1 MTVTKSGIDDRD
13 FKDAVYEQLAR
24 LGKALD
30 SPRRLELL
38 DLLAQG
44 ERSVET
50 LARLA
55 GLGVTNT
62 SAHLQALARAR
73 LVATRK
79 QGTKVW
85 YRLADDQVA
94 GFLTEL
100 RRLGH
105 ARLADL
111 DQAVHGYLDAPGDP
125 EPVTRAELA
134 DRMARGEAAVLDVR
148 PAEEYAAAH
157 IPTARSVPL
166 ERLEA
171 DLDRLGLP
179 RDREI
184 VAYCR
189 GPWCVYAPRAVRL
202 LRQRGYLAR
211 RLEDGLPEWRLA
223 GLPTTATP
231 AA

>member
-1 MTVTKSGIDDRD
+1 VDGPGDRA

-30 SPRRLELL
+30 SPKRLELL

-44 ERSVET
+44 ERTVEA

-55 GLGVTNT
+55 ALGVTNT

-73 LVATRK
+73 LVASRK
-79 QGTKVW
+79 QGTRVW
-85 YRLADDQVA
+85 YRLADDQVLQ
-94 GFLTEL
+94 FLAEL
-100 RRLGH
+100 RHLAHG
-105 ARLADL
+105 RLADL
-111 DQAVHGYLDAPGDP
+111 DQTVHRHLDAPGDP

-134 DRMARGEAAVLDVR
+134 ERLARGEVVLLDVR
-148 PAEEYAAAH
+148 PAEEYDAAH

-166 ERLEA
+166 EQLEA
-171 DLDRLGLP
+171 GVDQLGLP
-179 RDREI
+179 LDREI

-202 LRQRGYLAR
+202 LRQRGYPAR

>member
-1 MTVTKSGIDDRD
+1 VISDRA

-44 ERSVET
+44 ERSVDV

-55 GLGVTNT
+55 GLGVTNA

-79 QGTKVW
+79 QGTRVL

-94 GFLTEL
+94 RFLTEL
-100 RRLGH
+100 RSLAH

-111 DQAVHGYLDAPGDP
+111 DQTVHGHLDGPGDA
-125 EPVTRAELA
+125 EPVTRQELA
-134 DRMARGEAAVLDVR
+134 DRLVNGEVVLLDVR

-157 IPTARSVPL
+157 IPAARSVPL
-166 ERLEA
+166 EYLEA
-171 DLDRLGLP
+171 ELDRLP

-189 GPWCVYAPRAVRL
+189 GPYCVYAPRAVQL
-202 LRQRGYLAR
+202 LRQRGFLAR

-223 GLPTTATP
+223 GLPVTDTP

>member
-1 MTVTKSGIDDRD
+1 VVDRPTD
-13 FKDAVYEQLAR
+13 RAFKDAVYEQLAR

-30 SPRRLELL
+30 SPKRLELL

-55 GLGVTNT
+55 ALGVTNT

-73 LVATRK
+73 LVTSRK
-79 QGTKVW
+79 QGTRVW
-85 YRLADDQVA
+85 YRLADDHVLQ
-94 GFLTEL
+94 FLAEL
-100 RRLGH
+100 RRLAHG
-105 ARLADL
+105 RLADL
-111 DQAVHGYLDAPGDP
+111 DQTVHRYLDTPGDP

-134 DRMARGEAAVLDVR
+134 ERLARGEVVVLDVR
-148 PAEEYAAAH
+148 PAEDYAAAH

-166 ERLEA
+166 EQLEA
-171 DLDRLGLP
+171 ELDQVGLP

-202 LRQRGYLAR
+202 LRQHGYPAR